1 MMFTRKDLVRL
12 LWPLIVEQILAVTIG
27 MADTVMVAGVG
38 EAAVSGISLV
48 DSINVLLI
56 NIFSALA
63 TGGAIVASQYIG
75 RDDMDNACI
84 AAKQLLY
91 VVAILSTLIMV
102 LCLLF
107 GSGLLNLLFGN
118 VEPAVMNN
126 SRIYFV
132 LSAISYPF
140 LGIYNVGAALFRA
153 MNNSRVSMFT
163 SLLMN
168 AVNIGGNA
176 LLIFVFQMGVAGA
189 GTATLASRALG
200 AIIMVVL
207 IVRPSHRIYIRTLW
221 KPELHWKMVQNI
233 LKIGVPNGLE
243 NGMFQVGKILVQ
255 GLVAGFGTAAITANA
270 IANTVVSVP
279 LLPGSAIGLGLI
291 TVVGQCIGA
300 GRYDEAKRYMLRLTG
315 IAAAGIAVLNLL
327 LFFVLDPV
335 IRLYHPSAVTYD
347 LAWDIIVAHCIVSSL
362 LWAVAF
368 VLPNGLRAANDVR
381 FTMTTSILS
390 MWIFRIGFSYLLA
403 VGLKMGLLG
412 IWLAMFIDWVARV
425 IAFII
430 RFARGKWREKK
441 LID

>member
-1 MMFTRKDLVRL
+1 MFTRKDLVRL
-12 LWPLIVEQILAVTIG
+12 LWPLVVEQILAVTIG
-27 MADTVMVAGVG
+27 MADTVMVAGEG
-38 EAAVSGISLV
+38 EAAVSGIALV

-75 RDDMDNACI
+75 RDDMDNASV

-91 VVAILSTLIMV
+91 VVAILSSLIMV

-107 GSGLLNLLFGN
+107 GSGLLDLLFGD
-118 VEPAVMNN
+118 VEAAVMDN
-126 SRIYFV
+126 SRVYFV
-132 LSAISYPF
+132 LSAVSYPF

-163 SLLMN
+163 SVLMN

-189 GTATLASRALG
+189 GTATLVSRALG
-200 AIIMVVL
+200 AVIMVIL
-207 IVRPSHRIYIRTLW
+207 IVRPSHRIYIRRLW
-221 KPELHWKMVQNI
+221 KPEFHWKMVQNI

-300 GRYDEAKRYMLRLTG
+300 GRYDEARRYMLRLTG
-315 IAAAGIAVLNLL
+315 IAAAGISVLNLL

-335 IRLYHPSAVTYD
+335 IQLYHPSEVTYG
-347 LAWDIIVAHCIVSSL
+347 LAWEIIVAHSIVSSL
-362 LWAVAF
+362 LWALAF

-381 FTMTTSILS
+381 FTMITSILS

-403 VGLKMGLLG
+403 VGLQMGLLG
-412 IWLAMFIDWVARV
+412 TWLAMFIDWVARV
-425 IAFII
+425 IAFMV
-430 RFARGKWREKK
+430 RFLRGKWKEKR